1 MVAVW
6 RPFLYRMGKLTASRR
21 YNLGTFAAVKPWR
34 VGRELAVQ
42 DLPAAKL
49 LLLSETAILF
59 SKNSLNLRLNMEE
72 QEGNRIIRINIL
84 QTSMTLGTYL
94 GLYIILAFWVTALT
108 VRYVTLSLLALPL
121 MIGIPVVA
129 FFLIRRFRDSIKAPF
144 FPFPVSWMLS
154 ILTFLFATVLSCMAA
169 YLYLRFIDGG
179 ALASG
184 LMARMEEMM
193 QSSQAVTAAM
203 TDPSQVEQYN
213 KTMEL
218 MQQTITWYCSLS
230 ASAMTKQIIQ
240 ASLMWGNI
248 ISLIIGLITAKRI
261 KIQQ

>member
-1 MVAVW
+1 
-6 RPFLYRMGKLTASRR
+6 
-21 YNLGTFAAVKPWR
+21 
-34 VGRELAVQ
+34 
-42 DLPAAKL
+42 
-49 LLLSETAILF
+49 
-59 SKNSLNLRLNMEE
+59 MEE
-72 QEGNRIIRINIL
+72 QNEPKIIRINIL

-94 GLYIILAFWVTALT
+94 GAYIILAYL
-108 VRYVTLSLLALPL
+108 VTLLTIKYPAMTLLALPL
-121 MIGIPVVA
+121 FLGIPVVA
-129 FFLIRRFRDSIKAPF
+129 FILVRRFRDSTQVPY
-144 FPFPVSWMLS
+144 FPFPISWIIS

-203 TDPSQVEQYN
+203 TDPAQVEQYN